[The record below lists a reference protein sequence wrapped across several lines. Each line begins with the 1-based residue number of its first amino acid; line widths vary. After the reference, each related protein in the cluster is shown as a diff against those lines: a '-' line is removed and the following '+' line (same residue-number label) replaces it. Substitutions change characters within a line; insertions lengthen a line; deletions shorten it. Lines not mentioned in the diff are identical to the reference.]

1 MSYLNDKVKIENYEY
16 TSNMVNL
23 SFASII
29 DFSDSILE
37 EEVIYTLSSSIL
49 SSCDV
54 NKVIFMVNDKIFAI
68 KSK

>member
-16 TSNMVNL
+16 TSNMVTL
-23 SFASII
+23 SFASIL

-37 EEVIYTLSSSIL
+37 EEVIYTLSNSIL
-49 SSCDV
+49 TSCDV
-54 NKVIFMVNDKIFAI
+54 NQVIFMANDKIFAI